1 MLLAVVL
8 TAAVALALVNAVNS
22 HDFAAHLASVDCRMG
37 LAGPARC
44 PASGFVELLVPALHS
59 RMH

>member
-8 TAAVALALVNAVNS
+8 TAVVALALVNAVNS

-37 LAGPARC
+37 LAGPVRC